1 MAENATLA
9 RPYARAAFEYAVTG
23 NGLAGWSTFLA
34 GAKVAASDARVATLV
49 GNPHVKPADLVAL
62 IADVAGAGSNEQAK
76 NFLQL
81 LASNGRVDLLPEI
94 ADQFEL
100 LRAEKESTVDVELV
114 SAVALSSEQQQKFQ
128 AALTKRLQRT
138 VRLHLSVD
146 PSLLGG
152 AVVRAGDF
160 VIDGSLKGRVER
172 LGTAIA
178 G

>member
-1 MAENATLA
+1 MAENATIA
-9 RPYARAAFEYAVTG
+9 RPYARAAFEYALAS
-23 NGLAGWSTFLA
+23 NALAGWSMFLS
-34 GAKVAASDARVATLV
+34 GAKLAVQDARVAALI
-49 GNPHVKPADLVAL
+49 GNPHVKPHDLVEL
-62 IADVAGAGSNEQAK
+62 LTGVTGAATNEPAR

-81 LASNGRVDLLPEI
+81 LAANGRIDLLPEI
-94 ADQFEL
+94 AAQYEL
-100 LRAEKESTVDVELV
+100 LRAAHENTVDVELV
-114 SAVALSSEQQQKFQ
+114 SAVALSPEQRAKFE

-146 PSLLGG
+146 PSLIGG

-172 LGTAIA
+172 LGASIA

>member
-9 RPYARAAFEYAVTG
+9 RPYARAAFEHALNG
-23 NGLAGWSTFLA
+23 NQLAAWGTFLS
-34 GAKVAASDARVATLV
+34 GAKAAVSDERVSRLI
-49 GNPHVKPADLVAL
+49 GHPHVKAADLVAL
-62 IADVAGAGSNEQAK
+62 IAEVSGASADEAAK

-100 LRAEKESTVDVELV
+100 LRAEKENTVDVELV
-114 SAVALSSEQQQKFQ
+114 SAVALSAEQQQKFQ
-128 AALTKRLQRT
+128 AALAKRLQRS
-138 VRLHLSVD
+138 VRLHLAID